1 MSHRT
6 QQNEQRAGAT
16 AARRRHA
23 AEAVIAAYL
32 RDLSGRRRAA
42 RPALAA
48 TR

>member
-1 MSHRT
+1 MSHPIRKT
-6 QQNEQRAGAT
+6 EQRAGTT

-32 RDLSGRRRAA
+32 RDISARRRAP
-42 RPALAA
+42 REVMAA

>member
-6 QQNEQRAGAT
+6 QQTDQRAGTT

-23 AEAVIAAYL
+23 AEAVIAAYV
-32 RDLSGRRRAA
+32 RDISARRRAP

>member
-1 MSHRT
+1 MSHPT
-6 QQNEQRAGAT
+6 QHPKQRAGAT

-32 RDLSGRRRAA
+32 RDISGRRRAPRA
-42 RPALAA
+42 AVAA